1 MNERSWKDKVALVT
15 GGGSGIGRA
24 SCLAFAR
31 VGAAVMVSDIETV
44 HGLETVRLV
53 EQAGGRAL
61 FVRAD
66 VSVPSEAQSMVA
78 ATVAG
83 FGRLDCAFNNAGI
96 AGARGTVADYED
108 AAWERVIAVN
118 LVGVRLCMKHELKQM
133 LIQGSGAIVNNA
145 SILGTVGFAGASAYV
160 AAKHGVL
167 GLTKAAALEYGT
179 SGIRVN
185 AVCPGFIETPML
197 EDAGFTTDPA
207 VRASIE
213 ALHPMNRLGRP
224 EEVADVAVWLCGPEA
239 SFITG
244 HPLLIDGGYIAR

>member
-1 MNERSWKDKVALVT
+1 MNERSWKDRVALVT

-24 SCLAFAR
+24 ACLAFAR
-31 VGAAVMVSDIETV
+31 VGAAVMVSDVEAG
-44 HGLETVRLV
+44 HGSETVRLV
-53 EQAGGRAL
+53 EQAGGRAR

-66 VSVPSEAQSMVA
+66 VSIAGEVEAMVA
-78 ATVAG
+78 ATVAA

-96 AGARGTVADYED
+96 AGARGTVAEYED
-108 AAWERVIAVN
+108 VAWERVIAVN

-133 LIQGSGAIVNNA
+133 LAQGSGAIVNNA

-167 GLTKAAALEYGT
+167 GLTKTAALEYAT
-179 SGIRVN
+179 SDIRVN
-185 AVCPGFIETPML
+185 AVCPGFIATPML
-197 EDAGFTTDPA
+197 DDAGLTTDPA
-207 VRASIE
+207 VLESI
-213 ALHPMNRLGRP
+213 ANLHPMKRLGRS
-224 EEVADVAVWLCGPEA
+224 EEVADAVVWLCGPEA

>member
-1 MNERSWKDKVALVT
+1 MNGWNWKDKVALVT

-24 SCLAFAR
+24 ACLAFAKA
-31 VGAAVMVSDIETV
+31 GAAVMVSDVEAA

-66 VSVPSEAQSMVA
+66 VSVASEVEAMVA

-96 AGARGTVADYED
+96 AGAHATVADYDD

-118 LVGVRLCMKHELKQM
+118 LVGVRLCMKHELRQM
-133 LIQGSGAIVNNA
+133 LKQGSGAIVNNA
-145 SILGTVGFAGASAYV
+145 SILGTVGFADASAYV

-167 GLTKAAALEYGT
+167 GLTKTAALEYGT
-179 SGIRVN
+179 SGIRIN
-185 AVCPGFIETPML
+185 AVCPGFIATPML
-197 EDAGFTTDPA
+197 DDAGITTDPA
-207 VRASIE
+207 VREMIAN
-213 ALHPMNRLGRP
+213 LHAMKRLGRS
-224 EEVADVAVWLCGPEA
+224 EEVADATVWLCGPEA

-244 HPLLIDGGYIAR
+244 HPLLIDGGYVAR

>member
-1 MNERSWKDKVALVT
+1 MNERSWKDRVALVT

-24 SCLAFAR
+24 ACLAFAR
-31 VGAAVMVSDIETV
+31 VGAAVMVSDVEAG
-44 HGLETVRLV
+44 HGSETVRLV
-53 EQAGGRAL
+53 EQAGGRAR

-66 VSVPSEAQSMVA
+66 VSIAGEVEAMVA
-78 ATVAG
+78 ATVAA

-96 AGARGTVADYED
+96 AGARGTVAEYED

-133 LIQGSGAIVNNA
+133 LAQGSGAIVNNA

-167 GLTKAAALEYGT
+167 GLTKTAALEYAT
-179 SGIRVN
+179 SDIRVN
-185 AVCPGFIETPML
+185 AVCPGFIATPML
-197 EDAGFTTDPA
+197 DDAGLTTDPA
-207 VRASIE
+207 VLESI
-213 ALHPMNRLGRP
+213 ANLHPMKRLGRS
-224 EEVADVAVWLCGPEA
+224 EEVADAVVWLCGPEA